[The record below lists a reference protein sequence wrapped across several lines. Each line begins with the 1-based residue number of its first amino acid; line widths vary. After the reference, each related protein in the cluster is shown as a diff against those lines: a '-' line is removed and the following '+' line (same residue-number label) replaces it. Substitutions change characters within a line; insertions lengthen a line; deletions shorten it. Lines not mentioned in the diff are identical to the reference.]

1 MIEPAFF
8 YGAMYSSYALTVALG
23 VAVFALSHIFFD
35 PSMWDIIIALTITL
49 VLGSPMILRV
59 SRIMWMNIFIKYDPE
74 KRGANLK

>member
-1 MIEPAFF
+1 MPFLRCL
-8 YGAMYSSYALTVALG
+8 YGAMYASYALTVALG
-23 VAVFALSHIFFD
+23 VAVFILCHIFFD